1 VIYLIKGLL
10 NKSLILLFAILIIT
24 AIALGCTAKQPE
36 VTTPVPDPTPTQ
48 PVPPEQP
55 PVTPAP
61 VEEVKDLSAYMPMQ
75 VGYIWEYEGE
85 GNEYA
90 SYTSKIEFAENNR
103 YQEAKDNG
111 GTVMANIYEVR
122 DDSIVHVYQM
132 GENYEHKNLLKE
144 KDNLAD
150 IVLKLPIQVSNKW
163 VGEENSYEIIDI
175 KGTITVPY
183 GTFNDCVVVKR
194 TYKDGSEDYSH
205 YAEGV
210 GLLQSEFRSGDFKV
224 FSRLKN
230 FSGNK

>member
-1 VIYLIKGLL
+1 MNKGLL
-10 NKSLILLFAILIIT
+10 NKSLILIFVMLIIA
-24 AIALGCTAKQPE
+24 AIALGCTAKEPE
-36 VTTPVPDPTPTQ
+36 VITPVPDPTLTQ
-48 PVPPEQP
+48 PIPPEQP

-61 VEEVKDLSAYMPMQ
+61 VEEEKDISAYMPMQ

-103 YQEAKDNG
+103 YQEAQDNG
-111 GTVMANIYEVR
+111 GTVMANIYEVKG
-122 DDSIVHVYQM
+122 DSIVHVYQM

-150 IVLKLPIQVSNKW
+150 IVLKLPIQVGNKW
-163 VGEENSYEIIDI
+163 VGEENSYEITDI
-175 KGTITVPY
+175 KATITVPY

-194 TYKDGSEDYSH
+194 TYKDASESYMSYKD
-205 YAEGV
+205 GV

-230 FSGNK
+230 FSGNN